1 MNAPEENR
9 KGNAGQGR
17 LVIPS
22 YADRDTGVQSG
33 WVEEKGLHLGFW
45 ES

>member
-1 MNAPEENR
+1 MDAPEQKR
-9 KGNAGQGR
+9 KGNLGQGH

-22 YADRDTGVQSG
+22 YTDRETGVQSG